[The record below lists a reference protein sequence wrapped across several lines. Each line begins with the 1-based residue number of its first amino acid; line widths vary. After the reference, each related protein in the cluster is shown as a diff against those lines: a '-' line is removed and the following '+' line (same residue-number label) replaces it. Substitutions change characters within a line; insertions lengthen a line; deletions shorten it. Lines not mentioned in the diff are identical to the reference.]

1 MKLEKTKIKFLSSS
15 YGQTVV
21 EYLLVMASAAAILV
35 LAGIYF
41 HKKLIGRFFY
51 VLGLILG

>member
-1 MKLEKTKIKFLSSS
+1 MKLKKLKINFLTSVR
-15 YGQTVV
+15 GQTVV
-21 EYLLVMASAAAILV
+21 EYLLVIASAAAILV
-35 LAGIYF
+35 MMGIYF